1 MNKTQSHA
9 QKELEILIKTTPDA
23 IIRDFI
29 PEILAVCEAFGKS
42 GQSGGSAPYTAH
54 ALSEAIK
61 KLCLQQT
68 IAPLTGEDD
77 EWVNVS
83 DLGGKN
89 DTPLFQNKRL
99 SSVFKDEIGCW
110 YLDAIT
116 WKTQSGNTWTGSAK
130 TIEGQEVQ
138 SRQYIKEFPFTP
150 KDFIIDIYEKEV
162 TKDNWEFTIKDME
175 KLLEVA
181 KYYKFPYVIQIDN

>member
-1 MNKTQSHA
+1 MTNTQLHA
-9 QKELEILIKTTPDA
+9 QRELDILIKTTPDA
-23 IIRDFI
+23 IIIDFI
-29 PEILAVCEAFGKS
+29 PEILAICEAFGKS
-42 GQSGGSAPYTAH
+42 GQSGSSAPYTAQ
-54 ALSEAIK
+54 ALADSIK
-61 KLCLQQT
+61 KLCLYQT

-99 SSVFKDEIGCW
+99 SSVFKDETGCW

-116 WKTQSGNTWTGSAK
+116 WKTQTGSTWSGSAYLDGK
-130 TIEGQEVQ
+130 EVK
-138 SRQYIKEFPFTP
+138 SRQYIKEFPFYP
-150 KDFIIDIYEKEV
+150 KDFVVDVYEEEV
-162 TKDNWEFTIKDME
+162 TKDNWKFTIKDRE

-181 KYYKFPYVIQIDN
+181 TYYKFPYIITLES